1 MNPRL
6 TYLAPVSLALA
17 ALAALAACAP
27 GPVVPSLV
35 LYGGHRTP
43 SDACRNVGVTAYT
56 SQWLREGGALVACPE
71 TMQGLES
78 FAAATGGVPVTR
90 VEGYVVFRVA
100 SPSVPPLRPDPL

>member
-6 TYLAPVSLALA
+6 TYLAPLSL

-35 LYGGHRTP
+35 LYGGHRGP

-56 SQWLREGGALVACPE
+56 SQWLREGGALVACPG
-71 TMQGLES
+71 TMEGLEN
-78 FAAATGGVPVTR
+78 FAAATGGVPVAR
-90 VEGYVVFRVA
+90 VEGYVVYRVGG
-100 SPSVPPLRPDPL
+100 PPVPPLRPDPL